1 MRPRDESRVAHQRD
15 AAHRHPA
22 HRQVLNGL
30 QKRLEDALSRG
41 FRAMVLTNAMKPMHK
56 MKPALLRLRE
66 GFGDRLTLRVS
77 IDHYGRA
84 VHELERGRRSWA
96 PTMDGL
102 VWLADNGFSINVA
115 SRYLSGEPEAVL
127 RRGFAR
133 LFAELG
139 IALDADDPVALMI
152 FPEMDA
158 TVDVPEITEACW
170 GILGKSPESVMCA
183 TSRMVVK
190 HKGAAQPSVIAC
202 TLLPYDPLWDL
213 GPSLAGASGPVSLN
227 HPHCAKFCVLGGAA
241 CSRG

>member
-1 MRPRDESRVAHQRD
+1 
-15 AAHRHPA
+15 
-22 HRQVLNGL
+22 
-30 QKRLEDALSRG
+30 
-41 FRAMVLTNAMKPMHK
+41 

-96 PTMDGL
+96 PTIDGL

-139 IALDADDPVALMI
+139 IALDAERRIAPKALDK
-152 FPEMDA
+152 FKTQVREMTRRTRGISLPQADRRADA
-158 TVDVPEITEACW
+158 A
-170 GILGKSPESVMCA
+170 
-183 TSRMVVK
+183 
-190 HKGAAQPSVIAC
+190 
-202 TLLPYDPLWDL
+202 
-213 GPSLAGASGPVSLN
+213 
-227 HPHCAKFCVLGGAA
+227 
-241 CSRG
+241 